1 MLILAGKDILSYTLN
16 ADCEYPFYEQEGKK
30 VKKASLILE
39 GGAKRGIFTSGVLD
53 YLMEK
58 EYYIPHV
65 IGVSAGSC
73 NAVDYVSRQPQ
84 RTKACMIRSG
94 DDGKMI
100 SFHQFFRTKS
110 LLDMDLIFERDP
122 KELHPFDFDT
132 YFASDMTCEIVVT
145 NCLTGEAEYLT
156 ETRDGDRLMQLCRAS
171 SSMPLVTPMVEID
184 GTPYLDGGIADS
196 IPLIHSM
203 KSGYRKNVLI
213 LTRNKGYRK
222 NMSKRDALMYQ
233 TAFKE
238 YPNLVRALCQRAHQ
252 YNEVMERIEKWEEE
266 GKIFVVRPEIA
277 TVSRLESKPEVL
289 ENFYRHGY
297 EKMKEQFA
305 QLQDF
310 LSEA

>member
-1 MLILAGKDILSYTLN
+1 MHRIAVLILAGKEFLSYTFNL
-16 ADCEYPFYEQEGKK
+16 EEQEGKK

-53 YLMEK
+53 YLMEQ

-94 DDGKMI
+94 EDGKMI
-100 SFHQFFRTKS
+100 SFHQFFRTRS

-132 YFASDMTCEIVVT
+132 YFSSEMTCEIVVT
-145 NCLTGEAEYLT
+145 NCLTGQAEYLT
-156 ETRDGDRLMQLCRAS
+156 ETEDGDRLMQLCRAS

-222 NMSKRDALMYQ
+222 NMSKRDVLMYQ
-233 TAFKE
+233 TVFKE
-238 YPNLVRALCQRAHQ
+238 YPNLVRALCRRAHQ
-252 YNEVMERIEKWEEE
+252 YNEVMQRIEQWEEE
-266 GKIFVVRPEIA
+266 GQIFVIRPTIA
-277 TVSRLESKPEVL
+277 TVSRLEAKPEVL
-289 ENFYRHGY
+289 ENFYQHGY
-297 EKMKEQFA
+297 DRMKEQFA
-305 QLQDF
+305 ALQSF
-310 LSEA
+310 LSKT